1 MQFERHIKYLD
12 YLEAGERVKGA
23 GFLKL
28 QTRNGRCDLQVQ
40 VSGMHATDNFAR
52 EVFLVTA
59 EGDVLL
65 QEITLN
71 GGKGAL
77 CLCGLDCGNL
87 AGVGVPYEKLLGIRI
102 PVAAGREILGVIRES
117 VPEEPQ
123 WEDTPAEEVQLK
135 EEPAGETIVE
145 TQSEKVCMEEV
156 QSEEVQPEEILAEES
171 CKEEVQPESDN
182 SMPNFASAGLSENK
196 WMQLWKIYPHI
207 APFKDE
213 REYLTIG
220 PEDFVILP
228 VKYYRMANNSFLL
241 HGYYNYRHLI
251 LCRMEQKGQP
261 VYYIGVPG
269 NYYDREKEVAV
280 LFGFESFECAREPV
294 RTGDYGYYMMRVE
307 L

>member
-1 MQFERHIKYLD
+1 MQFERYIKYLD
-12 YLEAGERVKGA
+12 YLEEGERVKGA

-28 QTRNGRCDLQVQ
+28 QTRNGRCDLRIQ
-40 VSGMHATDNFAR
+40 VSGMHATDSFSR
-52 EVFLVTA
+52 ETFLVTA

-65 QEITLN
+65 QEITLD
-71 GGKGAL
+71 GGRGVL
-77 CLCGLDCGNL
+77 CLYGLECDNL
-87 AGVGVPYEKLLGIRI
+87 AGTGVQYEKLLGIRI
-102 PVAAGREILGVIRES
+102 PVAAGKEIRGVIREG
-117 VPEEPQ
+117 V
-123 WEDTPAEEVQLK
+123 
-135 EEPAGETIVE
+135 
-145 TQSEKVCMEEV
+145 
-156 QSEEVQPEEILAEES
+156 PEEILAEES
-171 CKEEVQPESDN
+171 GKEESHPEPGDF
-182 SMPNFASAGLSENK
+182 MPNFASAGLSENK

-251 LCRMEQKGQP
+251 LYRMEQKGQP

-280 LFGFESFECAREPV
+280 LFGFESFECAKEPV